1 MKNKYPQS
9 EESQV
14 VSEPDYSANYT
25 VKDYLS
31 WTFDGLYE
39 IIKGKVWKM
48 SPAPNSDHARIDID
62 LLRYF
67 LPAFPKNESGCNV
80 FTAPFDVYLIQKG
93 EPVEKATTVLQPD
106 ICVVC
111 DPAKI
116 KKPGCIG
123 APDLV
128 VEIIS
133 PSTAKKDMN
142 DKFNVYEEFGV
153 KEYWVVFPG
162 EKAINIFT
170 LNEGKYKLFK
180 SYSHDDELQSPLF
193 KHLKFMVKEIF

>member
-1 MKNKYPQS
+1 MKNKYTQS

-14 VSEPDYSANYT
+14 VSEPDYGGSYT

-48 SPAPNSDHARIDID
+48 SPAPTSDHQRIDRRIVRKM
-62 LLRYF
+62 LPYF
-67 LPAFPKNESGCNV
+67 PEGGNCELFY
-80 FTAPFDVYLIQKG
+80 APYDVYLIKEG
-93 EPVEKATTVLQPD
+93 DDLERATTVLQPD
-106 ICVVC
+106 VC
-111 DPAKI
+111 IVCNPKKI
-116 KKPGCIG
+116 EKRGCIG

-133 PSTAKKDMN
+133 PSTAKKDLN
-142 DKFNVYEEFGV
+142 DKFKVYEEFGV

-162 EKAINIFT
+162 EKAINIYT
-170 LNEGKYKLFK
+170 LVNGKYELFK
-180 SYSHDDELQSPLF
+180 SFGQDEELQSPLF
-193 KHLKFMVKEIF
+193 EQLNFVVSEVF

>member
-14 VSEPDYSANYT
+14 VSEPDYSGSYT

-48 SPAPNSDHARIDID
+48 SPAPTSDHQRIDRRIVRKM
-62 LLRYF
+62 LPYF
-67 LPAFPKNESGCNV
+67 PEGENCELFY
-80 FTAPFDVYLIQKG
+80 APYDVYLIKEG
-93 EPVEKATTVLQPD
+93 DDLERATTVLQPD
-106 ICVVC
+106 VCIVC
-111 DPAKI
+111 DPKKI
-116 KKPGCIG
+116 EKRGCIG

-142 DKFNVYEEFGV
+142 DKFNIYEEFGV

-162 EKAINIFT
+162 EKAINIYT
-170 LNEGKYKLFK
+170 LVEDKYELFK
-180 SYSHDDELQSPLF
+180 SYSQDEELQSPLF
-193 KHLKFMVKEIF
+193 EHLKFRLEEIF